1 MRTQYFHH
9 SAPTRRL
16 LSFVGACCFFAA
28 SSFAEQ
34 GPWTEW
40 TAAIPDRANI
50 AEFPSHYRAIQI
62 DLNAVK
68 ASLVRPAAK
77 GIRDARILLLP
88 RPDGGSQAFE
98 VTASGVLPAALAH
111 KYPELQAFSGVAVD
125 DPSTTVRFELHRNG
139 LRAQVLG
146 SRGRWIVDPIRG
158 SAKNLSISYYSA
170 DLKRSSA
177 RGTCRLQTEDRFVP
191 KGGSP
196 NQKKSLGGQRAARS
210 SGATLRTY
218 QIAVATTGEYGV
230 FHGGT
235 TPDALAAVVTTINR
249 VTGILEKELSISLQ
263 LISNND
269 EIIFIDPSTD
279 PFSGNDNANDLIEES
294 QQQIDLIIGSDN
306 YDVGHTFS
314 TGAGGLADL
323 GSVCA
328 SGFKAQ
334 GVTGSGRPEGQFFD
348 VDFVAHEI
356 GHQLGADHTF
366 NGSNGNCTNGSR
378 YYLSAYEPGSG
389 STIQAY
395 AGLCSADN
403 LQGAADPIYHSASFD
418 EITLFLAEGEGGS
431 CGVVTSTNNT
441 PPSVDAGADYS
452 VPKATPL
459 VITGS
464 GSDAE
469 QNALTYLW
477 EQRDLGPQAALSAG
491 DDGEIPLFRVLTPQ
505 SNPSRYLPAL
515 GNVVSGNYS
524 DAEKLPQL
532 ARELDMRLTVR
543 DGAGGVASDD
553 MVIFVTASA
562 GPFVLT
568 SPNGGENVGASSTI
582 GWDPAG
588 TTASPVNVSEIEIL
602 LSIDGGATFD
612 RSLGTTAN
620 DGFEVIT
627 FPSGITTNSAR
638 LMLRAVNNIFYDV
651 SDDDFVLK
659 SDRLVPPA
667 PTSLVA
673 TPLDGGV
680 RITFEPGIDNGVP
693 VTSYEAVCS
702 TESVSE
708 TFSKTID
715 VDEFLDESTEV
726 SSTLTFDN
734 ALTID
739 PEGLL
744 IPVDIT
750 HSYRGDVVIDLT
762 SPAGTTIRLKDD
774 NGADASADVIG
785 TFPLSLAP
793 STSLDAFV
801 GENAA
806 GKWRMSVSDVYNGD
820 FGTVNAW
827 GVSVIAT
834 TPGLESSITG
844 IASPLIVSDMANDEV
859 YSCQITAYA
868 GNDPSEIVIVDG
880 IIPRGESVTYSVTP
894 SAGANGSISPS
905 SIQSVVSG
913 ETAQFTLGSD
923 NGYQIAG
930 VGGSCGGSLSGSTYT
945 TSAITSDCT
954 VAASFEP
961 VPVITYSVTPSAGA
975 NGSISPSSIQSV
987 VSGETAQ
994 FTLGSDNGYQIAGV
1008 GGSCGGSLSGST
1020 YTTSAITS
1028 DCTVVASFE
1037 PVPVITYSVTPSAGA
1052 NGSISPSSIQS
1063 VVSGE
1068 TAQFTLGSDNGYQIA
1083 GVGGSCG
1090 GSLSGSTY
1098 TTSAITSDCTVVASF
1113 EPVPKPARCTGPEP
1127 CVPEIISVD
1136 RYDVESMSA
1145 SVTLAGSSE
1154 NDPTPLEIST
1164 WCVSEALPDYTL
1176 LAVENV
1182 VDAQNATSTAIP
1194 LAASG
1199 EPPYLCYFTA
1209 ANEAGTSEQP
1219 NYVNYANR
1227 HAFNHVTVMAPD
1239 DFRETIQGKIQL
1251 MYIGLLQRA
1260 ADRAG
1265 LAYWSRDFYNGVSV
1279 DGIRASFVPSEEFQ
1293 TFWGDRDRGEFLN
1306 ALYRIYFNREPD
1318 QAGFDYWVSGG
1329 GSGVRVDQLA
1339 QTFIDAAGVVDQL
1352 ALENKAFVASHYTS
1366 LYASY
1371 DRDAIKAILETV
1383 DSTEESVT
1391 AAIQAINENYTAAH

>member
-196 NQKKSLGGQRAARS
+196 NQKKSLAGQRAARS

-314 TGAGGLADL
+314 TGAGGLAAL

-334 GVTGSGRPEGQFFD
+334 GVTGSDEPEGQFFD

-954 VAASFEP
+954 V
-961 VPVITYSVTPSAGA
+961 
-975 NGSISPSSIQSV
+975 
-987 VSGETAQ
+987 
-994 FTLGSDNGYQIAGV
+994 
-1008 GGSCGGSLSGST
+1008 
-1020 YTTSAITS
+1020 
-1028 DCTVVASFE
+1028 
-1037 PVPVITYSVTPSAGA
+1037 
-1052 NGSISPSSIQS
+1052 
-1063 VVSGE
+1063 
-1068 TAQFTLGSDNGYQIA
+1068 
-1083 GVGGSCG
+1083 
-1090 GSLSGSTY
+1090 
-1098 TTSAITSDCTVVASF
+1098 VASF

>member
-314 TGAGGLADL
+314 TGAGGLAAL

-334 GVTGSGRPEGQFFD
+334 GVTGSDEPEGQFFD

-954 VAASFEP
+954 VVASFEP

>member
-1 MRTQYFHH
+1 
-9 SAPTRRL
+9 
-16 LSFVGACCFFAA
+16 
-28 SSFAEQ
+28 
-34 GPWTEW
+34 
-40 TAAIPDRANI
+40 
-50 AEFPSHYRAIQI
+50 
-62 DLNAVK
+62 
-68 ASLVRPAAK
+68 
-77 GIRDARILLLP
+77 
-88 RPDGGSQAFE
+88 
-98 VTASGVLPAALAH
+98 
-111 KYPELQAFSGVAVD
+111 
-125 DPSTTVRFELHRNG
+125 
-139 LRAQVLG
+139 
-146 SRGRWIVDPIRG
+146 
-158 SAKNLSISYYSA
+158 
-170 DLKRSSA
+170 
-177 RGTCRLQTEDRFVP
+177 
-191 KGGSP
+191 
-196 NQKKSLGGQRAARS
+196 
-210 SGATLRTY
+210 
-218 QIAVATTGEYGV
+218 
-230 FHGGT
+230 
-235 TPDALAAVVTTINR
+235 
-249 VTGILEKELSISLQ
+249 
-263 LISNND
+263 
-269 EIIFIDPSTD
+269 
-279 PFSGNDNANDLIEES
+279 
-294 QQQIDLIIGSDN
+294 
-306 YDVGHTFS
+306 
-314 TGAGGLADL
+314 
-323 GSVCA
+323 VCA

-334 GVTGSGRPEGQFFD
+334 GVTGSDEPEGQFFD

-954 VAASFEP
+954 V
-961 VPVITYSVTPSAGA
+961 
-975 NGSISPSSIQSV
+975 
-987 VSGETAQ
+987 
-994 FTLGSDNGYQIAGV
+994 
-1008 GGSCGGSLSGST
+1008 
-1020 YTTSAITS
+1020 
-1028 DCTVVASFE
+1028 
-1037 PVPVITYSVTPSAGA
+1037 
-1052 NGSISPSSIQS
+1052 
-1063 VVSGE
+1063 
-1068 TAQFTLGSDNGYQIA
+1068 
-1083 GVGGSCG
+1083 
-1090 GSLSGSTY
+1090 
-1098 TTSAITSDCTVVASF
+1098 VASF

>member
-1 MRTQYFHH
+1 M
-9 SAPTRRL
+9 
-16 LSFVGACCFFAA
+16 
-28 SSFAEQ
+28 
-34 GPWTEW
+34 
-40 TAAIPDRANI
+40 
-50 AEFPSHYRAIQI
+50 
-62 DLNAVK
+62 
-68 ASLVRPAAK
+68 SLP
-77 GIRDARILLLP
+77 
-88 RPDGGSQAFE
+88 
-98 VTASGVLPAALAH
+98 
-111 KYPELQAFSGVAVD
+111 
-125 DPSTTVRFELHRNG
+125 
-139 LRAQVLG
+139 
-146 SRGRWIVDPIRG
+146 
-158 SAKNLSISYYSA
+158 
-170 DLKRSSA
+170 
-177 RGTCRLQTEDRFVP
+177 
-191 KGGSP
+191 
-196 NQKKSLGGQRAARS
+196 
-210 SGATLRTY
+210 
-218 QIAVATTGEYGV
+218 
-230 FHGGT
+230 
-235 TPDALAAVVTTINR
+235 
-249 VTGILEKELSISLQ
+249 
-263 LISNND
+263 
-269 EIIFIDPSTD
+269 
-279 PFSGNDNANDLIEES
+279 
-294 QQQIDLIIGSDN
+294 
-306 YDVGHTFS
+306 
-314 TGAGGLADL
+314 
-323 GSVCA
+323 
-328 SGFKAQ
+328 
-334 GVTGSGRPEGQFFD
+334 
-348 VDFVAHEI
+348 
-356 GHQLGADHTF
+356 
-366 NGSNGNCTNGSR
+366 
-378 YYLSAYEPGSG
+378 
-389 STIQAY
+389 
-395 AGLCSADN
+395 
-403 LQGAADPIYHSASFD
+403 
-418 EITLFLAEGEGGS
+418 
-431 CGVVTSTNNT
+431 
-441 PPSVDAGADYS
+441 
-452 VPKATPL
+452 
-459 VITGS
+459 
-464 GSDAE
+464 
-469 QNALTYLW
+469 
-477 EQRDLGPQAALSAG
+477 
-491 DDGEIPLFRVLTPQ
+491 
-505 SNPSRYLPAL
+505 
-515 GNVVSGNYS
+515 
-524 DAEKLPQL
+524 
-532 ARELDMRLTVR
+532 
-543 DGAGGVASDD
+543 
-553 MVIFVTASA
+553 
-562 GPFVLT
+562 
-568 SPNGGENVGASSTI
+568 
-582 GWDPAG
+582 
-588 TTASPVNVSEIEIL
+588 
-602 LSIDGGATFD
+602 
-612 RSLGTTAN
+612 
-620 DGFEVIT
+620 
-627 FPSGITTNSAR
+627 
-638 LMLRAVNNIFYDV
+638 
-651 SDDDFVLK
+651 
-659 SDRLVPPA
+659 
-667 PTSLVA
+667 
-673 TPLDGGV
+673 PLDGGV

>member
-334 GVTGSGRPEGQFFD
+334 GVTGSDEPEGQFFD

-954 VAASFEP
+954 V
-961 VPVITYSVTPSAGA
+961 
-975 NGSISPSSIQSV
+975 
-987 VSGETAQ
+987 
-994 FTLGSDNGYQIAGV
+994 
-1008 GGSCGGSLSGST
+1008 
-1020 YTTSAITS
+1020 
-1028 DCTVVASFE
+1028 
-1037 PVPVITYSVTPSAGA
+1037 
-1052 NGSISPSSIQS
+1052 
-1063 VVSGE
+1063 
-1068 TAQFTLGSDNGYQIA
+1068 
-1083 GVGGSCG
+1083 
-1090 GSLSGSTY
+1090 
-1098 TTSAITSDCTVVASF
+1098 VASF

>member
-314 TGAGGLADL
+314 TGAGGLAAL

-334 GVTGSGRPEGQFFD
+334 GVTGSDEPEGQFFD

-954 VAASFEP
+954 V
-961 VPVITYSVTPSAGA
+961 
-975 NGSISPSSIQSV
+975 
-987 VSGETAQ
+987 
-994 FTLGSDNGYQIAGV
+994 
-1008 GGSCGGSLSGST
+1008 
-1020 YTTSAITS
+1020 
-1028 DCTVVASFE
+1028 
-1037 PVPVITYSVTPSAGA
+1037 
-1052 NGSISPSSIQS
+1052 
-1063 VVSGE
+1063 
-1068 TAQFTLGSDNGYQIA
+1068 
-1083 GVGGSCG
+1083 
-1090 GSLSGSTY
+1090 
-1098 TTSAITSDCTVVASF
+1098 VASF

>member
-334 GVTGSGRPEGQFFD
+334 GVTGSDEPEGQFFD

-750 HSYRGDVVIDLT
+750 HGYRGDVVIDLT

-880 IIPRGESVTYSVTP
+880 IIPRGESV
-894 SAGANGSISPS
+894 
-905 SIQSVVSG
+905 
-913 ETAQFTLGSD
+913 
-923 NGYQIAG
+923 
-930 VGGSCGGSLSGSTYT
+930 
-945 TSAITSDCT
+945 
-954 VAASFEP
+954 
-961 VPVITYSVTPSAGA
+961 
-975 NGSISPSSIQSV
+975 
-987 VSGETAQ
+987 
-994 FTLGSDNGYQIAGV
+994 
-1008 GGSCGGSLSGST
+1008 
-1020 YTTSAITS
+1020 
-1028 DCTVVASFE
+1028 
-1037 PVPVITYSVTPSAGA
+1037 TYSVTPSAGA

>member
-314 TGAGGLADL
+314 TGAGGLAAL

-954 VAASFEP
+954 V
-961 VPVITYSVTPSAGA
+961 
-975 NGSISPSSIQSV
+975 
-987 VSGETAQ
+987 
-994 FTLGSDNGYQIAGV
+994 
-1008 GGSCGGSLSGST
+1008 
-1020 YTTSAITS
+1020 
-1028 DCTVVASFE
+1028 
-1037 PVPVITYSVTPSAGA
+1037 
-1052 NGSISPSSIQS
+1052 
-1063 VVSGE
+1063 
-1068 TAQFTLGSDNGYQIA
+1068 
-1083 GVGGSCG
+1083 
-1090 GSLSGSTY
+1090 
-1098 TTSAITSDCTVVASF
+1098 VASF

>member
-954 VAASFEP
+954 V
-961 VPVITYSVTPSAGA
+961 
-975 NGSISPSSIQSV
+975 
-987 VSGETAQ
+987 
-994 FTLGSDNGYQIAGV
+994 
-1008 GGSCGGSLSGST
+1008 
-1020 YTTSAITS
+1020 
-1028 DCTVVASFE
+1028 
-1037 PVPVITYSVTPSAGA
+1037 
-1052 NGSISPSSIQS
+1052 
-1063 VVSGE
+1063 
-1068 TAQFTLGSDNGYQIA
+1068 
-1083 GVGGSCG
+1083 
-1090 GSLSGSTY
+1090 
-1098 TTSAITSDCTVVASF
+1098 VASF

>member
-314 TGAGGLADL
+314 TGAGGLAAL

-334 GVTGSGRPEGQFFD
+334 GVTGSDEPEGQFFD

-673 TPLDGGV
+673 TP
-680 RITFEPGIDNGVP
+680 P
-693 VTSYEAVCS
+693 
-702 TESVSE
+702 
-708 TFSKTID
+708 
-715 VDEFLDESTEV
+715 
-726 SSTLTFDN
+726 
-734 ALTID
+734 
-739 PEGLL
+739 
-744 IPVDIT
+744 
-750 HSYRGDVVIDLT
+750 
-762 SPAGTTIRLKDD
+762 
-774 NGADASADVIG
+774 
-785 TFPLSLAP
+785 
-793 STSLDAFV
+793 
-801 GENAA
+801 
-806 GKWRMSVSDVYNGD
+806 
-820 FGTVNAW
+820 
-827 GVSVIAT
+827 
-834 TPGLESSITG
+834 
-844 IASPLIVSDMANDEV
+844 
-859 YSCQITAYA
+859 
-868 GNDPSEIVIVDG
+868 
-880 IIPRGESVTYSVTP
+880 
-894 SAGANGSISPS
+894 
-905 SIQSVVSG
+905 
-913 ETAQFTLGSD
+913 
-923 NGYQIAG
+923 
-930 VGGSCGGSLSGSTYT
+930 
-945 TSAITSDCT
+945 
-954 VAASFEP
+954 
-961 VPVITYSVTPSAGA
+961 
-975 NGSISPSSIQSV
+975 
-987 VSGETAQ
+987 
-994 FTLGSDNGYQIAGV
+994 
-1008 GGSCGGSLSGST
+1008 
-1020 YTTSAITS
+1020 
-1028 DCTVVASFE
+1028 
-1037 PVPVITYSVTPSAGA
+1037 
-1052 NGSISPSSIQS
+1052 
-1063 VVSGE
+1063 
-1068 TAQFTLGSDNGYQIA
+1068 
-1083 GVGGSCG
+1083 
-1090 GSLSGSTY
+1090 
-1098 TTSAITSDCTVVASF
+1098 
-1113 EPVPKPARCTGPEP
+1113 
-1127 CVPEIISVD
+1127 
-1136 RYDVESMSA
+1136 
-1145 SVTLAGSSE
+1145 
-1154 NDPTPLEIST
+1154 
-1164 WCVSEALPDYTL
+1164 
-1176 LAVENV
+1176 
-1182 VDAQNATSTAIP
+1182 
-1194 LAASG
+1194 
-1199 EPPYLCYFTA
+1199 
-1209 ANEAGTSEQP
+1209 
-1219 NYVNYANR
+1219 
-1227 HAFNHVTVMAPD
+1227 
-1239 DFRETIQGKIQL
+1239 
-1251 MYIGLLQRA
+1251 
-1260 ADRAG
+1260 
-1265 LAYWSRDFYNGVSV
+1265 
-1279 DGIRASFVPSEEFQ
+1279 
-1293 TFWGDRDRGEFLN
+1293 
-1306 ALYRIYFNREPD
+1306 
-1318 QAGFDYWVSGG
+1318 
-1329 GSGVRVDQLA
+1329 
-1339 QTFIDAAGVVDQL
+1339 
-1352 ALENKAFVASHYTS
+1352 
-1366 LYASY
+1366 
-1371 DRDAIKAILETV
+1371 
-1383 DSTEESVT
+1383 
-1391 AAIQAINENYTAAH
+1391 